1 MNAGK
6 DQDRLLSPNPKA
18 PSAPPKSRRY
28 SRPRLTKYGHVC
40 EVTLGG
46 SPGIP
51 DSGIGQIEQAQP

>member
-1 MNAGK
+1 MSAGE
-6 DQDRLLSPNPKA
+6 DQDRLLSPA